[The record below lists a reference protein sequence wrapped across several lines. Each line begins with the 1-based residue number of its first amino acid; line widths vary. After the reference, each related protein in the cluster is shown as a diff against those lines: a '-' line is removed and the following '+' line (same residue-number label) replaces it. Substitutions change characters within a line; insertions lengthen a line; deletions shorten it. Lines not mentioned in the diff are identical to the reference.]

1 MVPQSIYPESF
12 SSSQSGPLNTLLK
25 TKLREDALILRD
37 LYSSLREQSNLSDAA
52 ILATVRA
59 KKEALMKEVYT
70 IMSATLG
77 VPPNSEKKFVWDF
90 YDKDGKPHHWEG
102 TPKDFYKTI
111 ATNQYKVTVLLAIMT
126 DLGLTCV

>member
-1 MVPQSIYPESF
+1 M
-12 SSSQSGPLNTLLK
+12 SGPPNTESPVLTALLQEFTTYVK
-25 TKLREDALILRD
+25 DTKEANECTARETM
-37 LYSSLREQSNLSDAA
+37 EA

-59 KKEALMKEVYT
+59 KQEALMKEVYT